1 MNREAPLTDLGRQL
15 KAYSDSFEKLVEPNT
30 TTTTTT
36 TIGMPSSSSGEIMIH
51 PAPRPID
58 NDDDNDEEQDN
69 DEDDWDVCASGN
81 AEPFIR
87 LYASKQRTKTVSHL
101 VKAGSL
107 AHLVGKHFTH

>member
-15 KAYSDSFEKLVEPNT
+15 KAYSDSFEKLVEPT
-30 TTTTTT
+30 TTTTT
-36 TIGMPSSSSGEIMIH
+36 GMPSSSTGEILIH
-51 PAPRPID
+51 PAPAAPRPID
-58 NDDDNDEEQDN
+58 NDDEEEEQDN
-69 DEDDWDVCASGN
+69 DDDWDVCASGN